1 MWEQLQKKMKGVGW
15 AGVDEVDKMWKDDFR
30 SRKIV
35 GDFLTDATLGK
46 KRLASMPKSPNTMRT
61 ENGNVMRP
69 TVINCLAIWARKRSG
84 SGCGNQVSGA

>member
-1 MWEQLQKKMKGVGW
+1 MKGVGW

-46 KRLASMPKSPNTMRT
+46 KRLASC
-61 ENGNVMRP
+61 P
-69 TVINCLAIWARKRSG
+69 TG
-84 SGCGNQVSGA
+84 